1 MNEIFKG
8 LRFRL
13 FASFAFVAIVAAL
26 SLTAIIRVF
35 IPGVFANHLAAM
47 EKISHPEMVR
57 ESTDLDPR
65 LAANSALNA
74 ALPFAVVASLLIGG
88 TVGALTSRRLLSPI
102 RDLQHATRRL
112 AAGHLDQR
120 APVSSSTELAQLATD
135 VNHLGATLQ
144 AAEERR
150 TRLIGDVMHELRTP
164 LTVIDGYAEGLL
176 DNITQPSEEVFAA
189 ISDEVAKLNRL
200 VGDLQLLSSIEEQ
213 PVLIQDTE
221 DLSAIAESVGQRLQS
236 QFDTKGVVLVYRSN
250 SQPVVSCDRAR
261 IEQVITNLLGNA
273 LTYTAPGGTVTM
285 TTDSD
290 IENRTGKLIV
300 HDTGI
305 GISADD
311 LPHVFERFYRVSGVV
326 RPPGGSGIGLAIANA
341 FVAQHGGLLTVTSRG
356 KNTGSTFSLQL
367 PLHANFTRVT

>member
-1 MNEIFKG
+1 MKEIFKG

-13 FASFAFVAIVAAL
+13 FASYAFVAIVAAL
-26 SLTAIIRVF
+26 SLTAVIRVF
-35 IPGVFANHLAAM
+35 IPGVFANHLVAM
-47 EKISHPEMVR
+47 EKVSHPEMVR

-74 ALPFAVVASLLIGG
+74 ALPFAVITSLMLGG
-88 TVGALTSRRLLSPI
+88 AVGALTSRRLLSPI
-102 RDLQHATRRL
+102 RDLQQATRRL
-112 AAGHLDQR
+112 AAGQLDQR
-120 APVSSSTELAQLATD
+120 APVPSSNELAQLATD

-176 DNITQPSEEVFAA
+176 DNVTQPTEEVFAA

-200 VGDLQLLSSIEEQ
+200 IGDLQLLSSIEEQ
-213 PVLIQDTE
+213 PVLIHDTE

-236 QFDTKGVVLVYRSN
+236 QFDTKGVELVYQGN

-273 LTYTAPGGTVTM
+273 LTYTAPGGTVTL

-290 IENRTGKLIV
+290 IQNRTAELIV

-305 GISADD
+305 GISSDD
-311 LPHVFERFYRVSGVV
+311 LPHVFERFYRVTGVE

-341 FVAQHGGLLTVTSRG
+341 LVTQHGGSLTATSKG
-356 KNTGSTFSLQL
+356 KNMGATFAIQL
-367 PLHANFTRVT
+367 PLHPNFTRFT